1 MNFMRIIYDPGK
13 DILQIALNTREVVET
28 AQISPDLVLDYD
40 DDGLVIGLEL
50 RRASNRIDNPMGVA
64 FAIGQ
69 ANLDK
74 PQPYSAKRQS
84 LTG

>member
-1 MNFMRIIYDPGK
+1 
-13 DILQIALNTREVVET
+13 
-28 AQISPDLVLDYD
+28 VLDYD

-74 PQPYSAKRQS
+74 PQPYSAKDKA
-84 LTG
+84 

>member
-1 MNFMRIIYDPGK
+1 MRIIYDPDK
-13 DILQIALNTREVVET
+13 DIMQIALNSREVVET
-28 AQISPDLVLDYD
+28 AQVSPNLVLDYD

-50 RRASNRIDNPMGVA
+50 RRASTRIDNPMGVA

-74 PQPYSAKRQS
+74 PQPYSAQDKR
-84 LTG
+84 